1 MSGGGGGNG
10 GAEGGGGEDG
20 DKAGVGGDDGSN
32 GGRSCCNR
40 AGETEARACR
50 LSVAVLATDF
60 SGRSLTILSTHRP
73 LQVPC

>member
-1 MSGGGGGNG
+1 MRGTSRITSFSRQQSQR
-10 GAEGGGGEDG
+10 
-20 DKAGVGGDDGSN
+20 VVRSN